1 MRDVAGPLE
10 RPGDAEALSREHAV
24 EADHGRE
31 LRHVSAGQERLEAPE
46 AESDRGDGARARP
59 LAQRGGGSSSVLLD
73 AGDGQL
79 LDVGHVLELLV
90 ARAETGGPAEVVHRD
105 RVVAGLREPLG
116 QLRVERVEAPD
127 VGEDHDSAPAVRR
140 RLGERGREMRAIG
153 GGELEDLSPRAAGDR
168 GEQQVLGR
176 RRRPRVEVEAHPDRQ
191 NTGMTEA
198 TTSATDPTTFRAQ
211 FPVLERL
218 SYLNAGT
225 EGPIPRA
232 AAEAVRERIGVEA
245 DGGRCGRPYFEELM
259 ELADRARA
267 GYATALGCE
276 PADVALT
283 GSTTDGVNTVI
294 AGYDLRPGDEI
305 VTSDQEHP
313 GLLAPLGRAR
323 RRHGVKIRVVPF
335 AEIAGEVSSATRLVA
350 CSHVSWVGGE
360 VADVAALVST
370 GVPVLLD
377 AAQALGAV
385 PIDACALGVDFY
397 AGSGQKW
404 LCGPE
409 GSGALFVREDRLD
422 DLLVPW
428 PGYGSVA
435 DPANAL
441 EFEQAEGVKRLD
453 HGFPAGL
460 RNAWATAS
468 LGLFEEVGWE
478 WVHERAALMAAR
490 LAERL
495 AERGL
500 SVAPRGRST
509 LVSWAAEDP
518 DAEVARLAAERVIV
532 RSIPAFGLV
541 RASVG
546 AWTSEEE
553 IERLVE
559 LAAA

>member
-1 MRDVAGPLE
+1 M
-10 RPGDAEALSREHAV
+10 
-24 EADHGRE
+24 
-31 LRHVSAGQERLEAPE
+31 
-46 AESDRGDGARARP
+46 
-59 LAQRGGGSSSVLLD
+59 
-73 AGDGQL
+73 
-79 LDVGHVLELLV
+79 
-90 ARAETGGPAEVVHRD
+90 
-105 RVVAGLREPLG
+105 
-116 QLRVERVEAPD
+116 
-127 VGEDHDSAPAVRR
+127 
-140 RLGERGREMRAIG
+140 
-153 GGELEDLSPRAAGDR
+153 
-168 GEQQVLGR
+168 
-176 RRRPRVEVEAHPDRQ
+176 
-191 NTGMTEA
+191 NEA

-211 FPVLERL
+211 FPVLDRL

-232 AAEAVRERIGVEA
+232 AADAVRRRIDSEA
-245 DGGRCGRPYFEELM
+245 EDGRCGRPYFEALM
-259 ELADRARA
+259 EVAGQARA

-276 PADVALT
+276 PTDVALT

-294 AGYDLRPGDEI
+294 GGLDLRAGDEI

-323 RRHGVKIRVVPF
+323 RRHGVKVRVVPF
-335 AEIAGEVSSATRLVA
+335 AELAGEVSSTTRLVA

-360 VADVAALVST
+360 VADVPALVAT
-370 GVPVLLD
+370 GVPLLLD

-385 PIDACALGVDFY
+385 PIDVHELGCDFY

-409 GSGALFVREDRLD
+409 GSGALFVRPDRLD

-441 EFEQAEGVKRLD
+441 EFEQADGVKRFD
-453 HGFPAGL
+453 HGFPAGM
-460 RNAWATAS
+460 RSAWATAS
-468 LGLFEEVGWE
+468 LGVFEEAGWE
-478 WVHERAALMAAR
+478 WVHERAATLAAR
-490 LAERL
+490 LADRL
-495 AERGL
+495 VERGL
-500 SVAPRGRST
+500 SVWPRGRST

-518 DAEVARLAAERVIV
+518 DAEVARLAGEGVIV

-546 AWTSEEE
+546 AWSSDEEV
-553 IERLVE
+553 ERLAA